1 MEVGNVLE
9 CDGKTC
15 TIGRNNRRKRN
26 ETKRNGILKHQRNFE
41 NTSKRKK
48 RKVPAHD
55 SITNLNKLA
64 LNRYSPCA
72 HQLPQLYTRV
82 LQIVLLLPLFHI
94 FKVQS
99 TYEVDLRHSF

>member
-41 NTSKRKK
+41 NTSKLKKK

-55 SITNLNKLA
+55 SIT
-64 LNRYSPCA
+64 NRYSPCA

>member
-41 NTSKRKK
+41 
-48 RKVPAHD
+48 KV
-55 SITNLNKLA
+55 LNIYRPLGHRELEEAQVYKGESFDAFLSFWSGLAWPGLLWPGQADCKLHC
-64 LNRYSPCA
+64 RP
-72 HQLPQLYTRV
+72 
-82 LQIVLLLPLFHI
+82 I
-94 FKVQS
+94 
-99 TYEVDLRHSF
+99 